1 MVRSPRRGGD
11 MADKIPSRAWWQRTD
26 ILIAIGVIAVV
37 LMLIVPIPAM
47 ILDFLIAIS
56 FGIGLIVLVSVLYMQ
71 KAVELSVFPSLLLV
85 STVYRLAVNVSSTR
99 LILLKGPIFN
109 GKIIIAFGQFVVGGN
124 YVVGLIIF
132 LILIAVQFIVITKG
146 ATRVSEVAARFTLD
160 AMPGKQMAIDA
171 DLSAGLITEEE
182 AIKKR
187 VEIQQEAD
195 FYGAMDG
202 ASKFVQGDVKVGLLI
217 TMINIMGGLIIGM
230 AMRGETLRQAVSTY
244 VMLTVGDGLVSQIP
258 SLMMST
264 ATGIIV
270 TRAVAKED
278 LGTEIKSQ
286 LLSQPRTLWVG
297 GGFLLFL
304 AILPGFPKIPLVL
317 LGAILG
323 VMGFYL
329 RRNLK
334 VTREQ
339 KGETSREQQ
348 KEAKAGP
355 ESVVGLLQIDP
366 IALEIGYNLIPLV
379 DPEQGG
385 DLLER
390 VTMIRRQSAIELGL
404 IFPPIRIRDNM
415 KLDPNTYSI
424 KIKGVE
430 VGKGTIKMGK
440 YLAMNPGDVA
450 ERIEGEETVEPA
462 FGLPAI
468 WIEESMRERAEK
480 LGYTV
485 VDSPSVIAT
494 HITEII
500 KSYASEVLGRQDV
513 QALLNSLSQDYS
525 AVVDEVKK
533 AGAMIGDI
541 QKVLKGL
548 LKEGVS
554 IRDLVTIMETIADFF
569 PSVKDHDELVE
580 LVRQALSRQICQQYT
595 DPEKKIPVITIS
607 KEVEDEIKSAIVE
620 TERGKRFAMEPQ
632 QQRKLV
638 NIIVEEAKK
647 LRNRGL
653 KPVFLTSPEIRA
665 VFSNIV
671 SSIIPNAVVLSS
683 FEIVSDVRLEAVGN
697 IVL

>member
-1 MVRSPRRGGD
+1 
-11 MADKIPSRAWWQRTD
+11 MADRLPARVWWQRTD

-47 ILDFLIAIS
+47 LLDFLIAVN
-56 FGIGLIVLVSVLYMQ
+56 FALGLIVLVSVMYMR
-71 KAVELSVFPSLLLV
+71 KTVELSVFPSLLLV

-109 GKIIIAFGQFVVGGN
+109 GRIIIAFGQFVVGGN

-146 ATRVSEVAARFTLD
+146 ATRVAEVAARFTLD

-182 AIKKR
+182 AIQKR
-187 VEIQQEAD
+187 VEIQREAD

-202 ASKFVQGDVKVGLLI
+202 ASKFVQGDVKVGLII
-217 TMINIMGGLIIGM
+217 TMINIVGGLIIGM
-230 AMRGETLRQAVSTY
+230 AMRGESLSQAVSTY
-244 VMLTVGDGLVSQIP
+244 VMLTIGDGLVNQIP

-270 TRAVAKED
+270 TRVVAKED
-278 LGTEIKSQ
+278 LGTEITTQ
-286 LLSQPRTLWVG
+286 LLSQPRTLWIG
-297 GGFLLFL
+297 AGFLLFL
-304 AILPGFPKIPLVL
+304 AVLPGFPKIPLIVL
-317 LGAILG
+317 GTILG

-329 RRNLK
+329 RRGLRVK
-334 VTREQ
+334 EERREMPQ
-339 KGETSREQQ
+339 KTKE
-348 KEAKAGP
+348 EAKGGP
-355 ESVVGLLQIDP
+355 ESVIGLLQIDP

-430 VGKGTIKMGK
+430 VGKGTIRMGR
-440 YLAMNPGDVA
+440 YLAMNPGDV
-450 ERIEGEETVEPA
+450 EEKIEGEETVEPA

-468 WIEESMRERAEK
+468 WIEEAHRERAEK

-494 HITEII
+494 HITEVI

-513 QALLNSLSQDYS
+513 QVLLNSLTQDYS

-533 AGAMIGDI
+533 AGATIGDI

-554 IRDLVTIMETIADFF
+554 IRDLVTIMETIADYF
-569 PSVKDHDELVE
+569 PTVKDHDELIE
-580 LVRQALSRQICQQYT
+580 LVRQALARQICQQYS

-607 KEVEDEIKSAIVE
+607 KEVEDEIKNAIVE

-632 QQRKLV
+632 QQRRLLDM
-638 NIIVEEAKK
+638 IVDESKK
-647 LRNRGL
+647 LRKRGM

-671 SSIIPNAVVLSS
+671 VTIIPNAAVLSS
-683 FEIVSDVRLEAVGN
+683 FEIVADVRLEAVGN

>member
-1 MVRSPRRGGD
+1 
-11 MADKIPSRAWWQRTD
+11 MADGIQTRVWWQRTD

-47 ILDFLIAIS
+47 LLDFLIAAS
-56 FGIGLIVLVSVLYMQ
+56 FALGLIVLISVMYMK

-99 LILLKGPIFN
+99 LILLKGPLFQ
-109 GKIIIAFGQFVVGGN
+109 GRIIIAFGQFVVGGN

-182 AIKKR
+182 AIHKR
-187 VEIQQEAD
+187 IEIQSEAN

-217 TMINIMGGLIIGM
+217 TMINIVGGLVIGM
-230 AMRGETLRQAVSTY
+230 AMRGETLRSAVSTY
-244 VMLTVGDGLVSQIP
+244 VMLTIGDGLVNQIP

-264 ATGIIV
+264 ATGLIV

-278 LGTEIKSQ
+278 LGTDLVSQ
-286 LLSQPRTLWVG
+286 LLSQPRTLWIG
-297 GGFLLFL
+297 AGFLLFL
-304 AILPGFPKIPLVL
+304 AVLPGFPKIPLIM
-317 LGAILG
+317 LGLILG
-323 VMGFYL
+323 IFGYYL
-329 RRNLK
+329 RRGIRVK
-334 VTREQ
+334 EEKKGVQ
-339 KGETSREQQ
+339 KKEKG
-348 KEAKAGP
+348 EAKAGP
-355 ESVVGLLQIDP
+355 ESVIGLLQIDP

-415 KLDPNTYSI
+415 KLDPNTYSV

-440 YLAMNPGDVA
+440 YLAMNPGDV
-450 ERIEGEETVEPA
+450 EESIEGEETVEPA

-468 WIEESMRERAEK
+468 WIEEASRERAEK
-480 LGYTV
+480 LGFTV

-494 HITEII
+494 HITEVI
-500 KSYASEVLGRQDV
+500 KVYASEVLGRQDV

-533 AGAMIGDI
+533 AGATIGDI

-554 IRDLVTIMETIADFF
+554 IRDLVTIMESIADYF
-569 PSVKDHDELVE
+569 PTVKDHDELVE
-580 LVRQALSRQICQQYT
+580 LVRQALARQICQQFS
-595 DPEKKIPVITIS
+595 DEEKKIPVITIS
-607 KEVEDEIKSAIVE
+607 KEVEDEIKNAIVE

-632 QQRKLV
+632 QQRQLLKM
-638 NIIVEEAKK
+638 IIEEAKK
-647 LRNRGL
+647 LRNKGM

-671 SSIIPNAVVLSS
+671 STIIPNAAVLSS
-683 FEIVSDVRLEAVGN
+683 FEIVSDVKLEAVGN

>member
-1 MVRSPRRGGD
+1 
-11 MADKIPSRAWWQRTD
+11 MADRLQTRVWWQRTD

-47 ILDFLIAIS
+47 LLDFLIAVS
-56 FGIGLIVLVSVLYMQ
+56 FALGLIVIISVMYMK

-99 LILLKGPIFN
+99 LILLKGPLFQ
-109 GKIIIAFGQFVVGGN
+109 GRIIIAFGQFVVGGN

-182 AIKKR
+182 AIQKR
-187 VEIQQEAD
+187 IEIQREAD

-217 TMINIMGGLIIGM
+217 TMINIIGGLVIGM
-230 AMRGETLRQAVSTY
+230 AMRGESLRSAVSTY
-244 VMLTVGDGLVSQIP
+244 VMLTIGDGLVNQIP

-264 ATGIIV
+264 ATGLIV

-278 LGTEIKSQ
+278 LGTDLASQ
-286 LLSQPRTLWVG
+286 LLNQPRTLWIG
-297 GGFLLFL
+297 AGFLLFL
-304 AILPGFPKIPLVL
+304 AILPGFPKIPLIVL
-317 LGAILG
+317 GIILG
-323 VMGFYL
+323 IFGFYL
-329 RRNLK
+329 RRGIRVK
-334 VTREQ
+334 EEKREMPR
-339 KGETSREQQ
+339 KERE
-348 KEAKAGP
+348 EAKAGP
-355 ESVVGLLQIDP
+355 ESVIGLLQIDP

-440 YLAMNPGDVA
+440 YLAMNPGDVEEA
-450 ERIEGEETVEPA
+450 IEGEETVEPA

-468 WIEESMRERAEK
+468 WIDETNRERAEK

-494 HITEII
+494 HITEVI

-533 AGAMIGDI
+533 AGATVGDI

-554 IRDLVTIMETIADFF
+554 IRDLVTIMETIADYF
-569 PSVKDHDELVE
+569 PTVKDHDELVE
-580 LVRQALSRQICQQYT
+580 LVRQALARQICQQFS
-595 DPEKKIPVITIS
+595 DQEKKIPVITIS
-607 KEVEDEIKSAIVE
+607 KEVEDEIKNAIVE

-632 QQRKLV
+632 QQRKLLSM
-638 NIIVEEAKK
+638 IVEEAKK
-647 LRNRGL
+647 LRRKGM

-671 SSIIPNAVVLSS
+671 STIIPNAAVLSS

>member
-1 MVRSPRRGGD
+1 
-11 MADKIPSRAWWQRTD
+11 MADGIQTRVWWQRTD

-47 ILDFLIAIS
+47 LLDFLIAAN
-56 FGIGLIVLVSVLYMQ
+56 FALGLIVLISVMYMR

-99 LILLKGPIFN
+99 LILLKGPLFH
-109 GKIIIAFGQFVVGGN
+109 GRIIIAFGQFVVGGN

-182 AIKKR
+182 AIHKR
-187 VEIQQEAD
+187 IEIQSEAD

-217 TMINIMGGLIIGM
+217 TMINIIGGLVIGM
-230 AMRGETLRQAVSTY
+230 AMRGESLRSAVSTY
-244 VMLTVGDGLVSQIP
+244 VMLTIGDGLVNQIP

-264 ATGIIV
+264 ATGLIV

-278 LGTEIKSQ
+278 LGTDLVSQ
-286 LLSQPRTLWVG
+286 LLSQPRTLWIG

-304 AILPGFPKIPLVL
+304 AVLPGFPKIPLIM
-317 LGAILG
+317 LGTILG
-323 VMGFYL
+323 IFGYYL
-329 RRNLK
+329 RRGIRVK
-334 VTREQ
+334 EEKKEVQ
-339 KGETSREQQ
+339 KKEKG
-348 KEAKAGP
+348 EAKAGP
-355 ESVVGLLQIDP
+355 ESVIGLLQIDP

-430 VGKGTIKMGK
+430 VGKGMIKMGK
-440 YLAMNPGDVA
+440 YLAMNPGDV
-450 ERIEGEETVEPA
+450 EESIEGEETVEPA

-468 WIEESMRERAEK
+468 WIEEASRDRAEK

-494 HITEII
+494 HITEVI

-533 AGAMIGDI
+533 AGAAIGDI

-554 IRDLVTIMETIADFF
+554 IRDLVTIMETIADYF
-569 PSVKDHDELVE
+569 PTVKDHDELVE
-580 LVRQALSRQICQQYT
+580 LVRQALARQICQQFS
-595 DPEKKIPVITIS
+595 DEEKKIPVITIS
-607 KEVEDEIKSAIVE
+607 KEVEDEIKNAIVE

-632 QQRKLV
+632 QQRQLLKM
-638 NIIVEEAKK
+638 IVEETKK
-647 LRNRGL
+647 LRKKGL

-671 SSIIPNAVVLSS
+671 STIIPNAAVLSS
-683 FEIVSDVRLEAVGN
+683 FEIVSDVKLEAVGN

>member
-1 MVRSPRRGGD
+1 
-11 MADKIPSRAWWQRTD
+11 MAEKIPSRVWWQRTD

-47 ILDFLIAIS
+47 VLDFLIAIS
-56 FGIGLIVLVSVLYMQ
+56 FGIGLIVLISVMYMR

-99 LILLKGPIFN
+99 LILLKGPLFN

-171 DLSAGLITEEE
+171 DLSAGLITEDE
-182 AIKKR
+182 AIRKR

-217 TMINIMGGLIIGM
+217 TMINIIGGLIIGM
-230 AMRGETLRQAVSTY
+230 AMRGESLRQAVSTY

-297 GGFLLFL
+297 SGFLLFL
-304 AILPGFPKIPLVL
+304 AILPGFPKIPLIL

-323 VMGFYL
+323 FMAFYL
-329 RRNLK
+329 RRGLGA
-334 VTREQ
+334 
-339 KGETSREQQ
+339 KGEQMGEPSGEQQ
-348 KEAKAGP
+348 KQEAKAGP
-355 ESVVGLLQIDP
+355 ESVIGLLQIDP

-415 KLDPNTYSI
+415 KLEPNTYSI

-450 ERIEGEETVEPA
+450 ERIEGEKTVEPA

-533 AGAMIGDI
+533 AGVTIGDI

-554 IRDLVTIMETIADFF
+554 IRDLVTIMETITDFF
-569 PSVKDHDELVE
+569 PTVKDHDELVE
-580 LVRQALSRQICQQYT
+580 LVRQALARQICQQYT
-595 DPEKKIPVITIS
+595 GPEKKIPVITIS
-607 KEVEDEIKSAIVE
+607 KEVEEEIRNAIVE

-632 QQRKLV
+632 KQRRLV
-638 NIIVEEAKK
+638 NIIIEEAKK
-647 LRNRGL
+647 LKNRGM

-671 SSIIPNAVVLSS
+671 SSIIPNAAVLSS

-697 IVL
+697 IML

>member
-1 MVRSPRRGGD
+1 
-11 MADKIPSRAWWQRTD
+11 MADQIPSRVWWQRTD

-47 ILDFLIAIS
+47 VLDFLIAIS
-56 FGIGLIVLVSVLYMQ
+56 FGIGLIVLISVMYMK

-99 LILLKGPIFN
+99 LILLKGPAFN
-109 GKIIIAFGQFVVGGN
+109 GRIIIAFGQFVVGGN

-171 DLSAGLITEEE
+171 DLSAGLITEDE
-182 AIKKR
+182 AIRKR

-217 TMINIMGGLIIGM
+217 TMINIIGGLIIGM
-230 AMRGETLRQAVSTY
+230 AMRGESLRQAVSTY

-270 TRAVAKED
+270 TRAVAKDD
-278 LGTEIKSQ
+278 LGTEIKTQ

-297 GGFLLFL
+297 SGFLLFL
-304 AILPGFPKIPLVL
+304 AILPGFPKIPLIL

-323 VMGFYL
+323 AMGIYL
-329 RRNLK
+329 RRGLK
-334 VTREQ
+334 A
-339 KGETSREQQ
+339 KGELKGELSIEQQ
-348 KEAKAGP
+348 RQEAKAGP
-355 ESVVGLLQIDP
+355 ESVIGLLQIDP

-430 VGKGTIKMGK
+430 VGKGTIRMGK

-533 AGAMIGDI
+533 AQVTIGDI

-554 IRDLVTIMETIADFF
+554 IRDLVTIMETITDFF
-569 PSVKDHDELVE
+569 PTVKDHDELVE
-580 LVRQALSRQICQQYT
+580 LVRQALARQICQQYT
-595 DPEKKIPVITIS
+595 GPEKKIPVITIS
-607 KEVEDEIKSAIVE
+607 KEVEEEIRNAIVE

-632 QQRKLV
+632 QQRRLV
-638 NIIVEEAKK
+638 NIITEEAKK
-647 LRNRGL
+647 LRKRGM

-671 SSIIPNAVVLSS
+671 SSIIPNAAVLSS

>member
-1 MVRSPRRGGD
+1 
-11 MADKIPSRAWWQRTD
+11 MAKLQARAWWQRTD
-26 ILIAIGVIAVV
+26 ILIAIGVIAIV
-37 LMLIVPIPAM
+37 LMLIIPIPA
-47 ILDFLIAIS
+47 IVLDFLIAIS
-56 FGIGLIVLVSVLYMQ
+56 FSLTLIILITVMYMGR
-71 KAVELSVFPSLLLV
+71 AVELSVFPSLLLV
-85 STVYRLAVNVSSTR
+85 TTVYRLAVNVSSTR
-99 LILLKGPIFN
+99 LILLKGPVFN

-124 YVVGLIIF
+124 YVVGMIIF
-132 LILIAVQFIVITKG
+132 LVLIAVQFIVITKG
-146 ATRVSEVAARFTLD
+146 ATRVAEVAARFTLD

-182 AIKKR
+182 AIHKR
-187 VEIQQEAD
+187 VEIQREAD

-217 TMINIMGGLIIGM
+217 TMINIVGGLVVGM
-230 AMRGETLRQAVSTY
+230 AMRGESLRSAVSTY
-244 VMLTVGDGLVSQIP
+244 VMLTIGDGLVNQIP

-270 TRAVAKED
+270 TRAVAKQD
-278 LGTEIKSQ
+278 LGTEITSQ
-286 LLSQPRTLWVG
+286 LFTQPRTLWIG
-297 GGFLLFL
+297 AGFLLFL
-304 AILPGFPKIPLVL
+304 AVLPGFPKIPLIM
-317 LGAILG
+317 LGIALG
-323 VMGFYL
+323 FMGYYVRRGL
-329 RRNLK
+329 RA
-334 VTREQ
+334 
-339 KGETSREQQ
+339 
-348 KEAKAGP
+348 KEEEKALPKKEKEEAAKGP
-355 ESVVGLLQIDP
+355 ESVIGLLQIDP

-379 DPEQGG
+379 DTEQGG

-440 YLAMNPGDVA
+440 YLAMNPGDV
-450 ERIEGEETVEPA
+450 EESIEGEQTIEPA

-468 WIEESMRERAEK
+468 WIDETQRERAER

-533 AGAMIGDI
+533 AGVTIGDL

-548 LKEGVS
+548 LKEGAS
-554 IRDLVTIMETIADFF
+554 IRDLVTIMETVADYF

-580 LVRQALSRQICQQYT
+580 LVRQALARQICQQYSNQ
-595 DPEKKIPVITIS
+595 EKKIPVITIS
-607 KEVEDEIKSAIVE
+607 KEVEEEIKNAIVD
-620 TERGKRFAMEPQ
+620 TERGKRFAMEPNQ
-632 QQRKLV
+632 QKKLLNQV
-638 NIIVEEAKK
+638 VEEAKK
-647 LRNRGL
+647 LRKKGL
-653 KPVFLTSPEIRA
+653 KPVFLTSPDIRA

-671 SSIIPNAVVLSS
+671 STIIPNAAVLSS
-683 FEIVSDVRLEAVGN
+683 FEIVPDIRLEAVGN
-697 IVL
+697 IGL